1 MSDLFISEILVLVLL
16 LPVLLRPFFRRL
28 QRIEGIAVLPLLSL
42 LLCAAVIAGTGL
54 RVSFVPVLLFSVLLF
69 LSGIARMV
77 RLFLGLP
84 TDWFSPLSAFYAA
97 FLLLVY
103 SAVLVTA
110 FVTAPENSYSVAA
123 GVRRSVVSE
132 RVSAGI
138 AARYTELTVSNS
150 SGASMKPVVLFL
162 GDISSGAAGRTT
174 AGLILAES
182 GYTVLSADFT
192 SGTDFDA
199 PLLSHPAI
207 RTFIS
212 LAFKIGTGG
221 YGPTNADEVLQA
233 QSKELVRLDQYARR
247 RYGAG
252 VPVYVVSEGSGSL
265 ALLARMKAEPAL
277 FAGAVCI
284 VPEDFAGS
292 FSAVAGGYRTV
303 TSDSGPLPADAGSA
317 AVLAVTGDRKQ
328 LPGFGELGADD
339 VLAAFMLGAERDTGR
354 RNAELTGRRIASW
367 LAMRRAYENR

>member
-1 MSDLFISEILVLVLL
+1 
-16 LPVLLRPFFRRL
+16 
-28 QRIEGIAVLPLLSL
+28 
-42 LLCAAVIAGTGL
+42 
-54 RVSFVPVLLFSVLLF
+54 
-69 LSGIARMV
+69 
-77 RLFLGLP
+77 
-84 TDWFSPLSAFYAA
+84 
-97 FLLLVY
+97 
-103 SAVLVTA
+103 
-110 FVTAPENSYSVAA
+110 
-123 GVRRSVVSE
+123 
-132 RVSAGI
+132 
-138 AARYTELTVSNS
+138 
-150 SGASMKPVVLFL
+150 MKPVVLFL

-207 RTFIS
+207 RTFVT

-265 ALLARMKAEPAL
+265 ALLARMKAEPEL